1 MTIIFDSYFS
11 HFNQNIMNIK
21 YYKIIVKGND
31 KIGGVLYA
39 PDNWPYPIAKDGE
52 EVKNWNTLI
61 VKLRDGEYRPFH
73 LCIGGA
79 NLVNQEMKELFE
91 TYIKNNDDIE
101 FLPVKTVSEIYGDRI
116 YYIMHFK
123 KIFDVIDRKKT
134 IYVEGTDS
142 ILKLRLDYDK
152 VKSLNIF
159 NSQPVINDII
169 VSEQV
174 KKSIKKNKLDL
185 GIEFMPLYCGIYI
198 MLKEKIEYWLNQIN
212 AEASYLPTHIVAF
225 NFGLFETENGY
236 GIYLIGSNFYDEHD
250 DDWACNIDFEPKNK
264 YLNFNSENIKTM
276 KWEEFQNEVKS
287 IISKYI
293 STNINQLPIFKG
305 KVITIGFDDGNLV
318 KIR

>member
-1 MTIIFDSYFS
+1 
-11 HFNQNIMNIK
+11 MNIK

-91 TYIKNNDDIE
+91 TFIKNNDDIE

-134 IYVEGTDS
+134 IYVE
-142 ILKLRLDYDK
+142 
-152 VKSLNIF
+152 
-159 NSQPVINDII
+159 Q
-169 VSEQV
+169 
-174 KKSIKKNKLDL
+174 
-185 GIEFMPLYCGIYI
+185 
-198 MLKEKIEYWLNQIN
+198 
-212 AEASYLPTHIVAF
+212 
-225 NFGLFETENGY
+225 
-236 GIYLIGSNFYDEHD
+236 
-250 DDWACNIDFEPKNK
+250 
-264 YLNFNSENIKTM
+264 
-276 KWEEFQNEVKS
+276 
-287 IISKYI
+287 
-293 STNINQLPIFKG
+293 
-305 KVITIGFDDGNLV
+305 
-318 KIR
+318 

>member
-1 MTIIFDSYFS
+1 MLT
-11 HFNQNIMNIK
+11 
-21 YYKIIVKGND
+21 YKIIVKGND

-91 TYIKNNDDIE
+91 TFIKNNDDIE

-174 KKSIKKNKLDL
+174 KKASKK
-185 GIEFMPLYCGIYI
+185 
-198 MLKEKIEYWLNQIN
+198 
-212 AEASYLPTHIVAF
+212 
-225 NFGLFETENGY
+225 
-236 GIYLIGSNFYDEHD
+236 
-250 DDWACNIDFEPKNK
+250 
-264 YLNFNSENIKTM
+264 
-276 KWEEFQNEVKS
+276 
-287 IISKYI
+287 
-293 STNINQLPIFKG
+293 
-305 KVITIGFDDGNLV
+305 
-318 KIR
+318 

>member
-1 MTIIFDSYFS
+1 MLNGYPPE
-11 HFNQNIMNIK
+11 
-21 YYKIIVKGND
+21 
-31 KIGGVLYA
+31 YA
-39 PDNWPYPIAKDGE
+39 
-52 EVKNWNTLI
+52 
-61 VKLRDGEYRPFH
+61 EYRPFH

-91 TYIKNNDDIE
+91 TFIKNNDDIE

-174 KKSIKKNKLDL
+174 KKASKKTN
-185 GIEFMPLYCGIYI
+185 
-198 MLKEKIEYWLNQIN
+198 
-212 AEASYLPTHIVAF
+212 
-225 NFGLFETENGY
+225 
-236 GIYLIGSNFYDEHD
+236 LI
-250 DDWACNIDFEPKNK
+250 
-264 YLNFNSENIKTM
+264 
-276 KWEEFQNEVKS
+276 
-287 IISKYI
+287 
-293 STNINQLPIFKG
+293 
-305 KVITIGFDDGNLV
+305 
-318 KIR
+318 

>member
-1 MTIIFDSYFS
+1 
-11 HFNQNIMNIK
+11 MNIK

-91 TYIKNNDDIE
+91 TFIKNNDDIE

-174 KKSIKKNKLDL
+174 KKSIKKTN
-185 GIEFMPLYCGIYI
+185 
-198 MLKEKIEYWLNQIN
+198 
-212 AEASYLPTHIVAF
+212 
-225 NFGLFETENGY
+225 
-236 GIYLIGSNFYDEHD
+236 LI
-250 DDWACNIDFEPKNK
+250 
-264 YLNFNSENIKTM
+264 
-276 KWEEFQNEVKS
+276 
-287 IISKYI
+287 
-293 STNINQLPIFKG
+293 
-305 KVITIGFDDGNLV
+305 
-318 KIR
+318 

>member
-1 MTIIFDSYFS
+1 
-11 HFNQNIMNIK
+11 MNIK

-91 TYIKNNDDIE
+91 TFIKNNDDIE

-174 KKSIKKNKLDL
+174 KKASKKTN
-185 GIEFMPLYCGIYI
+185 
-198 MLKEKIEYWLNQIN
+198 
-212 AEASYLPTHIVAF
+212 
-225 NFGLFETENGY
+225 
-236 GIYLIGSNFYDEHD
+236 LI
-250 DDWACNIDFEPKNK
+250 
-264 YLNFNSENIKTM
+264 
-276 KWEEFQNEVKS
+276 
-287 IISKYI
+287 
-293 STNINQLPIFKG
+293 
-305 KVITIGFDDGNLV
+305 
-318 KIR
+318 